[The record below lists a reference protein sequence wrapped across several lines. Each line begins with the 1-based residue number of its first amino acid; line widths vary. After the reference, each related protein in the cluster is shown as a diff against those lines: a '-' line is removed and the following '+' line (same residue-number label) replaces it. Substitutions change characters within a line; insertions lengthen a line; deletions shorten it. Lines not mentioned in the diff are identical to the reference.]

1 MAKAMGY
8 REKYTRS
15 SNKDRQRGPDTA
27 GKTENFFSRN
37 VRLITFLICVSAF
50 LALFVPI
57 VAYETIDYL
66 KMARDMRPEMT
77 LNDVLKLA
85 EQNGKISEAQ
95 IQKFKTTSEDIQA
108 ATTYYYFDIS
118 PHYHVLAIA
127 DKNTKMLIYCQL
139 TNFETG
145 ETADMLVDDI
155 YAFLN
160 KEKN

>member
-1 MAKAMGY
+1 MGY
-8 REKYTRS
+8 REKYSRS
-15 SNKDRQRGPDTA
+15 TDRDRKRGPDTA

-37 VRLITFLICVSAF
+37 VRLITFLICVGVF
-50 LALFVPI
+50 LGFFVPI

-66 KMARDMRPEMT
+66 MTARDTRPEMT
-77 LNDVLKLA
+77 LNDVLQLS
-85 EQNGKISEAQ
+85 EQKGKISESQ
-95 IQKFKTTSEDIQA
+95 IQKFKSTNEDVQA
-108 ATTYYYFDIS
+108 ATVYYYFDIS

-160 KEKN
+160 KEK

>member
-1 MAKAMGY
+1 MGY

-15 SNKDRQRGPDTA
+15 SNRDRQRGPDTA

-37 VRLITFLICVSAF
+37 VRLITFLVCIGVF
-50 LALFVPI
+50 LAFFVPI

-66 KMARDMRPEMT
+66 KAARDTRPEMT
-77 LNDVLKLA
+77 LNDVLRLS
-85 EQNGKISEAQ
+85 EQNGKISEKQ
-95 IQKFKTTSEDIQA
+95 IQKFKTTHVDVQA
-108 ATTYYYFDIS
+108 ATIYYYFDIS

-139 TNFETG
+139 DNFETG

-160 KEKN
+160 KEE